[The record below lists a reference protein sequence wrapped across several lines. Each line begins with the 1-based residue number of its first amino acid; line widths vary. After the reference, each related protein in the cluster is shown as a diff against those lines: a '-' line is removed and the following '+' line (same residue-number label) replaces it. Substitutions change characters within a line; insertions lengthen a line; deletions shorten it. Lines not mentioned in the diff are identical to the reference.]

1 MTTVF
6 ISGSMR
12 IKNLDENVRF
22 RLKHIIDSGF
32 NVIVGDAN
40 GVDTS
45 IQEFLMQHSYQN
57 VTVYCTG
64 SRPRNNVGHWAVKSI
79 VSSAP
84 LGTRAFFTA
93 KDLAMTKAC
102 DFGLMVWD
110 TKSTGTLSNAVELLQ
125 LDKKSR
131 VYVNKEK
138 TFVKISA
145 VEDLEYLVTFMSDL
159 AYKKANDKIKLVSKV
174 EAIKHKSFELF

>member
-12 IKNLDENVRF
+12 IKNLDENVCL
-22 RLKHIIDSGF
+22 RLKHIVDSGF
-32 NVIVGDAN
+32 DVIVGDAD

-45 IQEFLMQHSYQN
+45 IQEFLLQHSYQN

-64 SRPRNNVGHWAVKSI
+64 GQPRNNVGRWAVKNI
-79 VSSAP
+79 VSSASP
-84 LGTRAFFTA
+84 GSRAFLTA
-93 KDLAMTKAC
+93 KDLAMTQDC

-125 LDKKSR
+125 LDNKSR
-131 VYVNKEK
+131 VYVNKANS
-138 TFVKISA
+138 FVK
-145 VEDLEYLVTFMSDL
+145 VTTVQDLEHLVTFMSDF
-159 AYKKANDKIKLVSKV
+159 AYKKADDKIKLRAKI

>member
-12 IKNLDENVRF
+12 IKNLDDNVRF
-22 RLKHIIDSGF
+22 RLKHIIESGF
-32 NVIVGDAN
+32 NVLVGDAD

-45 IQEFLMQHSYQN
+45 IQEFLLQHSYPN

-64 SRPRNNVGHWAVKSI
+64 GQPRNNVGRWAVKNIISTA
-79 VSSAP
+79 SPGS
-84 LGTRAFFTA
+84 RAFFTE
-93 KDLAMTKAC
+93 KDLAMTKDS

-138 TFVKISA
+138 IFIKVTTVQ
-145 VEDLEYLVTFMSDL
+145 DLEHLVTFMSDFS
-159 AYKKANDKIKLVSKV
+159 YKKANEKIKLSDKI
-174 EAIKHKSFELF
+174 EAMKYKAIELF